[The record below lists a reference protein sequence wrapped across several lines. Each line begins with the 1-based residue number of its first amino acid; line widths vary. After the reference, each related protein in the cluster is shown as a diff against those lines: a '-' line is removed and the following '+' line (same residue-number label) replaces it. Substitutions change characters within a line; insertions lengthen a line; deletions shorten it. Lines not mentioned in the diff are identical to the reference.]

1 MLLRLKRDAPQNDA
15 SVRGKIYLVTYNLIE
30 EREEE
35 HFICD
40 TLENRQYLI
49 PPLIYRITVT
59 YSPKFKRLLPLVN
72 QVEGWSGIRFHVGTK
87 PEHSRGCILVRDRKT
102 EDALRE
108 LILSEKEVR
117 LDIVEGEAPTALPR
131 NHNQS

>member
-1 MLLRLKRDAPQNDA
+1 MLIRLKRMPNKGAA
-15 SVRGKIYLVTYNLIE
+15 VRGKLYLVTYNLLE

-35 HFICD
+35 TFLCD
-40 TLENRQYLI
+40 TLENKAFLI

-72 QVEGWSGIRFHVGTK
+72 QVPRSLSPNEGSDYRSGIRFHPGSK
-87 PEHSRGCILVRDRKT
+87 PEHSKGCILVRDRKT

-108 LILSEKEVR
+108 LIMSEKEVR
-117 LDIVEGEAPTALPR
+117 IEINE
-131 NHNQS
+131 HQSYE

>member
-1 MLLRLKRDAPQNDA
+1 MLIRLKRMPNKGAA
-15 SVRGKIYLVTYNLIE
+15 VRGKLYLVTYNLLE

-35 HFICD
+35 TFLCD
-40 TLENRQYLI
+40 TLENADYMIL
-49 PPLIYRITVT
+49 PLIYRLTVT

-72 QVEGWSGIRFHVGTK
+72 QVEGRSGIRFHVGTK

-102 EDALRE
+102 EERIRE
-108 LILSEKEVR
+108 LIMSEKEVR